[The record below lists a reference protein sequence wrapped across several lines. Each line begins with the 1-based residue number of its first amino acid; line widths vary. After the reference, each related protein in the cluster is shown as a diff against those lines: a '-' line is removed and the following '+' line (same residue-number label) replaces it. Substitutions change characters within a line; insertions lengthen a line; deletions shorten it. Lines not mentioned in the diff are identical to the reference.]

1 MKKTVEFKDRTYVL
15 SGNKSSLSYYIAS
28 RDTKRNRLLFTDKET
43 GRNRAMRY
51 ARNQDS
57 PFIDEQDDTAIV
69 EPIVFEEG
77 ILIVPK
83 TNKALQDFL
92 AIHPGNQSNGGSE
105 FFEYNPEEEAQ
116 RRMEELDLRTD
127 AIIAA
132 KTLDFNKT
140 MAIARTFL
148 SGNIDKMSSS
158 EIKYDV
164 LLFAEQNPEEFL
176 SAIDDPDMDLNNIA
190 ARAMKEGMVTL
201 RGGKDIFY
209 NLKDNKKK
217 ILTIPHGMKPEDAF
231 ASWLHSDE
239 GTEFYQIL
247 SNMFAE

>member
-1 MKKTVEFKDRTYVL
+1 MKKTIELKDRVFVL
-15 SGNKSSLSYYIAS
+15 TNDRAPLSYYIAS
-28 RDTKRNRLLFTDKET
+28 RDTKRSRLLFTDPDT

-51 ARNQDS
+51 ARNQES
-57 PFIDEQDDTAIV
+57 PFIDEQDDTAIL

-77 ILIVPK
+77 FLKVPK
-83 TNKALQDFL
+83 TNKSLQDFL
-92 AIHPGNQSNGGSE
+92 AIHPGNVANGGNDFYE
-105 FFEYNPEEEAQ
+105 HDPEAEAQ
-116 RRMEELDLRTD
+116 RRMEYLDLRTD

-148 SGNIDKMSSS
+148 KGNIDKMSSS

-164 LLFAEQNPEEFL
+164 LLFAENNPEEFL

-190 ARAMKEGMVTL
+190 ARAMKEGMVSL

>member
-1 MKKTVEFKDRTYVL
+1 
-15 SGNKSSLSYYIAS
+15 
-28 RDTKRNRLLFTDKET
+28 
-43 GRNRAMRY
+43 MRY
-51 ARNQDS
+51 ARNQES
-57 PFIDEQDDTAIV
+57 PFVDEQDDTAIV

-77 ILIVPK
+77 ILIVPR
-83 TNKALQDFL
+83 TNKSLQDFL
-92 AIHPGNQSNGGSE
+92 AIHPGNQANGGGE
-105 FFEYNPEEEAQ
+105 FYEYDPEAEAQ

-164 LLFAEQNPEEFL
+164 LLFAENNPEEFL

-201 RGGKDIFY
+201 RGGKDIYY